1 MAQHYAS
8 AQDYQATPR
17 TIACG
22 GGMKEGRRGAGAH
35 AHAAASAASCRVL
48 VRAER
53 TLLSLSARNY
63 QLSALQHVHGVREQR
78 AHGAAAHHAG
88 KNSFTD
94 LGLHD
99 MKISTGNDSF
109 HLPTTAN
116 LKEAFAVEKP
126 RQTASS
132 SSDKRKITKNKKYR
146 SPPSL
151 PMKPIEE
158 ELNEIHA
165 DTVTSESSMECGRP
179 DTK

>member
-1 MAQHYAS
+1 MEKPEKDKPYSVIIFSYENNEYLQNVQS
-8 AQDYQATPR
+8 LT
-17 TIACG
+17 
-22 GGMKEGRRGAGAH
+22 
-35 AHAAASAASCRVL
+35 VL
-48 VRAER
+48 CY
-53 TLLSLSARNY
+53 T
-63 QLSALQHVHGVREQR
+63 
-78 AHGAAAHHAG
+78 
-88 KNSFTD
+88 
-94 LGLHD
+94 
-99 MKISTGNDSF
+99 
-109 HLPTTAN
+109 N

>member
-1 MAQHYAS
+1 MCMACVS
-8 AQDYQATPR
+8 
-17 TIACG
+17 
-22 GGMKEGRRGAGAH
+22 
-35 AHAAASAASCRVL
+35 
-48 VRAER
+48 
-53 TLLSLSARNY
+53 SARTE
-63 QLSALQHVHGVREQR
+63 QQHIMQE
-78 AHGAAAHHAG
+78 

-99 MKISTGNDSF
+99 MKIT
-109 HLPTTAN
+109 N

>member
-1 MAQHYAS
+1 MEKPEKDKPYSVIIFSYENNEYVSVCPRNWLNEDKKTSPKRAVTHRFMLQLIYA
-8 AQDYQATPR
+8 AVFR
-17 TIACG
+17 T
-22 GGMKEGRRGAGAH
+22 
-35 AHAAASAASCRVL
+35 
-48 VRAER
+48 
-53 TLLSLSARNY
+53 
-63 QLSALQHVHGVREQR
+63 
-78 AHGAAAHHAG
+78 
-88 KNSFTD
+88 
-94 LGLHD
+94 
-99 MKISTGNDSF
+99 
-109 HLPTTAN
+109 N